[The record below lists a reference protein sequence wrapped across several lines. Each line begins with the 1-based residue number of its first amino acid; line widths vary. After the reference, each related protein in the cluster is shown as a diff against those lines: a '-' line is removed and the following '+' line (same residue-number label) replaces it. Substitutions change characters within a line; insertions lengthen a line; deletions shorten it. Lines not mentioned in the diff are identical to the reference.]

1 MSKPMT
7 KATIGAQ
14 TADYRTTSVTARRA
28 TDAVRLG
35 CSAYVAT
42 FAALASTKNTIG
54 TAHERG

>member
-1 MSKPMT
+1 MT